1 MVYRHEESAIL
12 LFENYETQR
21 IFDISY
27 KSIVR

>member
-27 KSIVR
+27 KLM